1 MNKKIYLIVSLFFLV
16 IVFTSYYFASAAT
29 VGVPNPGHTWAE
41 MECSANTL
49 CIDTSTNRLGIGN
62 NNPVTKLEVKGD
74 ATLSRTTTSGLTTN
88 LTIGGA
94 RNGSP
99 NEFASVKF
107 QNYDSD
113 NSAIDYVG
121 AEISAFNSSGSDSG
135 GIYFKTASSVSPS
148 TRMTI
153 LHSGNVGINTTS
165 PGEKLE
171 VNGNVSAAAYYY
183 TSDIRLKDNI
193 SFLENSLS
201 KILQLDGISYTLQS
215 TKEDKLGFS
224 AQELQKVF
232 PELVKEGSDGYLSID
247 GTGLI
252 APLVEAIKEQQAMI
266 ESQQKEINELKN
278 IINNLK

>member
-1 MNKKIYLIVSLFFLV
+1 MNKNTHLFVSLFF
-16 IVFTSYYFASAAT
+16 IATIFASFYFVSAAT
-29 VGVPNPGHTWAE
+29 VGTPNPGHLWSE
-41 MECSANTL
+41 MQCSADSV
-49 CIDTSTNRLGIGN
+49 CIDTSLNRVGIG
-62 NNPVTKLEVKGD
+62 
-74 ATLSRTTTSGLTTN
+74 TSEPT
-88 LTIGGA
+88 
-94 RNGSP
+94 
-99 NEFASVKF
+99 
-107 QNYDSD
+107 
-113 NSAIDYVG
+113 
-121 AEISAFNSSGSDSG
+121 
-135 GIYFKTASSVSPS
+135 
-148 TRMTI
+148 
-153 LHSGNVGINTTS
+153 
-165 PGEKLE
+165 EKLH

-224 AQELQKVF
+224 AQELQKIY
-232 PELVKEGSDGYLSID
+232 PELVKVGSDGYLSID